1 MFSFENIC
9 FLLKIY
15 LFSFED
21 TCNRIQNC
29 LLQKR
34 LTGQILFLRC
44 GADDAD
50 ADDDDDDEDADADAD
65 DDDEDDDADD
75 EDGGGGGDNEPRLS
89 FAGHGTR
96 DKYCRYTKV
105 AKVVRSAWQKSGENK
120 NTQHLK

>member
-50 ADDDDDDEDADADAD
+50 ADADA
-65 DDDEDDDADD
+65 DEDDDADD
-75 EDGGGGGDNEPRLS
+75 EDGGGGDNEPRLS

-105 AKVVRSAWQKSGENK
+105 AKVVRSARQKSGENK